1 MTTENVLTVEGLE
14 THLGS
19 REGVIKAVNGSNFT
33 VDKAETLCIVGESGS
48 GKTMTAL
55 SIMGLVPSPPLEV
68 MRGRVMLDGEN
79 ILELTDT
86 EIRQR
91 RSTKMGMIFQ
101 DPENS
106 LNPTVKIGPQI
117 AETMQVHLGVDEK
130 TARSRAVR
138 LMDRVGVPSA
148 ASRYYD
154 YPFQFSGGMR
164 QRVMIAIALCCDPLL
179 LIADEPTTALDVSV
193 QAQLL
198 DLVRELKTERGMAV
212 IWITHD
218 LGVVAELAD
227 RVAVMYAGYI
237 VEEAPVDDIFF
248 RPKHRYTAALLESL
262 PKVERKG
269 TVLTAIGGMPPSL
282 ANLNAGCPF
291 APRCAAPVDHCWEEN
306 PALIDMGENHIAA
319 CWNPPT
325 AAETA
330 EARARA

>member
-19 REGVIKAVNGSNFT
+19 REGVIKAVNGSSFT

-55 SIMGLVPSPPLEV
+55 SIMGLVPSPPLELI
-68 MRGRVMLDGEN
+68 RGRVVLDGEN
-79 ILELTDT
+79 VLDLTDT

-106 LNPTVKIGPQI
+106 LNPTVRIGPQI

-138 LMDRVGVPSA
+138 LMDRVGVPSS

-198 DLVRELKTERGMAV
+198 DLVRELKDERGMSV

-282 ANLNAGCPF
+282 ANLDAGCPF
-291 APRCAAPVDHCWEEN
+291 APRCAAPVDRCREEN
-306 PALIDMGENHIAA
+306 PALMDMGENHIAA

-325 AAETA
+325 EAETA
-330 EARARA
+330 AARAQA

>member
-1 MTTENVLTVEGLE
+1 MTTENVLTVENLE

-19 REGVIKAVNGSNFT
+19 REGVIKAVNGSSFT
-33 VDKAETLCIVGESGS
+33 VDKGETVCIVGESGS

-68 MRGRVMLDGEN
+68 VRGSVILDGEDM
-79 ILELTDT
+79 LQLTDG

-138 LMDRVGVPSA
+138 IMDRVGIPTA
-148 ASRYYD
+148 ATRYYD

-179 LIADEPTTALDVSV
+179 LIADEPTTALDVTIQLQYLKLLKEL
-193 QAQLL
+193 QANT
-198 DLVRELKTERGMAV
+198 DMA
-212 IWITHD
+212 ILFITHD
-218 LGVVAELAD
+218 FGVIARMCD
-227 RVAVMYAGYI
+227 RVAVMYAGRI
-237 VEEAPVDDIFF
+237 VETGPVRDVFDNPSHPYTQALIASV
-248 RPKHRYTAALLESL
+248 PKMARS
-262 PKVERKG
+262 VERLHTIEG
-269 TVLTAIGGMPPSL
+269 QPPVLSDLPE
-282 ANLNAGCPF
+282 GCRF
-291 APRCAAPVDHCWEEN
+291 EARCPH
-306 PALIDMGENHIAA
+306 
-319 CWNPPT
+319 
-325 AAETA
+325 A
-330 EARARA
+330 EARCRTDYPDLFKLRSGHAASCWRLEPA

>member
-68 MRGRVMLDGEN
+68 MRGRVILDGEN
-79 ILELTDT
+79 ILELSDT

-91 RSTKMGMIFQ
+91 RSTKMGMVFQ

-148 ASRYYD
+148 AARYYD

-198 DLVRELKTERGMAV
+198 DLVRELKVERGMAV

-282 ANLNAGCPF
+282 ANLNVGCPF
-291 APRCAAPVDHCWEEN
+291 APRCAAPVDRCWEEN
-306 PALIDMGENHIAA
+306 PTLMEMGENHIAA

-330 EARARA
+330 AARARA

>member
-68 MRGRVMLDGEN
+68 MRGRVILDGEN

-91 RSTKMGMIFQ
+91 RSTKMGMVFQ

-148 ASRYYD
+148 AARYYD

-198 DLVRELKTERGMAV
+198 DLVRELKVERGMAV

-282 ANLNAGCPF
+282 ANLNPGCPF
-291 APRCAAPVDHCWEEN
+291 APRCAAPVDRCWEEN
-306 PALIDMGENHIAA
+306 PTLMDMGENHIAA

-330 EARARA
+330 AARARA

>member
-68 MRGRVMLDGEN
+68 MRGRVILDGEN
-79 ILELTDT
+79 ILELSDT

-91 RSTKMGMIFQ
+91 RSTKMGMVFQ

-148 ASRYYD
+148 AARYYD

-198 DLVRELKTERGMAV
+198 DLVRELQVERGMAV

-269 TVLTAIGGMPPSL
+269 TVLRAIGGMPPSL
-282 ANLNAGCPF
+282 ANLNVGCPF
-291 APRCAAPVDHCWEEN
+291 APRCAAPVDRCWEEN
-306 PALIDMGENHIAA
+306 PTLMEMGENHIAA

-330 EARARA
+330 AARARA

>member
-1 MTTENVLTVEGLE
+1 MTTENVLTVEALE

-33 VDKAETLCIVGESGS
+33 VDRAETLCIVGESGS

-55 SIMGLVPSPPLEV
+55 SIMGLVPSPPLELI
-68 MRGRVMLDGEN
+68 RGRVVLDGEN
-79 ILELTDT
+79 ILELSDT
-86 EIRQR
+86 EVRQR

-198 DLVRELKTERGMAV
+198 DLVRELKDERGMSV

-237 VEEAPVDDIFF
+237 VEEAPVDEIFF

-269 TVLTAIGGMPPSL
+269 TVLTAIAGMPPSL
-282 ANLNAGCPF
+282 ASLDAGCPF
-291 APRCAAPVDHCWEEN
+291 APRCAAPVDRCWEEN
-306 PALIDMGENHIAA
+306 PALMDMGENHIAA

-325 AAETA
+325 EAEIAAQA
-330 EARARA
+330 QA

>member
-1 MTTENVLTVEGLE
+1 MTTENVLTVENLE

-19 REGVIKAVNGSNFT
+19 REGVIKAVNRSNFT
-33 VDKAETLCIVGESGS
+33 VDRAETLCIVGESGS

-55 SIMGLVPSPPLEV
+55 SIMGLVPSPPLELIS
-68 MRGRVMLDGEN
+68 GRVVLDGEN

-198 DLVRELKTERGMAV
+198 DLVRELKDERGMSV

-237 VEEAPVDDIFF
+237 VEEAPVEDIFF

-262 PKVERKG
+262 PKVEAKG

-282 ANLNAGCPF
+282 ANLDAGCPF
-291 APRCAAPVDHCWEEN
+291 APRCAAPVDRCREEN
-306 PALIDMGENHIAA
+306 PALMDMGENHIAA

-325 AAETA
+325 EAETA
-330 EARARA
+330 AAQA